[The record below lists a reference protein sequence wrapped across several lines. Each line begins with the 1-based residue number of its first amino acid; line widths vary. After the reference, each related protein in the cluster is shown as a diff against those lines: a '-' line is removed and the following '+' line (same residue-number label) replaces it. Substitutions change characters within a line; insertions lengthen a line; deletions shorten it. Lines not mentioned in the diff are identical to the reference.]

1 MALTPKIEIKQS
13 QSLLMTP
20 QLRQAI
26 NLLQMNN
33 LELSELVSEELS
45 SNPFLEREDDHLNQL
60 PEDTQPTIN
69 DYDASSPPTPQD
81 DTSSNDIDYDNNFED
96 DFGSDRIGYD
106 DIPTDAD
113 WKDYHQQRIANSD
126 EDFDYFEQ
134 KLAAHKSLY
143 TFLDEQISQKFDTPK
158 ERLIASRMM
167 EFLDAAGYFRGN
179 LTEISTKLNIQQ
191 DYLQNILSRL
201 QTCEPSGIFAT
212 SVAECLKIQLQ
223 DKDRYDPY
231 MAFLLDN
238 LELVAEHKY
247 KELKKAGSF
256 SDEDLND
263 MLSEIKALNPKP
275 AADYDFDLTSYII
288 PDVFVRTNKYGEY
301 IIELNSKS
309 LPKVLINQDYYSEIK
324 TLSSHN
330 KEAKRYLKDK
340 LSSANFLIKALHQR
354 ATTILRVSEEIVKFQ
369 RDFFEKGIDYLKPM
383 LLRDVAERLEMHES
397 TISRVTTR
405 KYMHTPR
412 GIFELKYF
420 FSTAAGSYTGDENT
434 SVTAIKHKIKQLI
447 EEETP
452 DKILSDDMIVELL
465 ARLGIKIARRTV
477 AKYREGM
484 NIPTSAQR
492 KREKRRNS

>member
-33 LELSELVSEELS
+33 LELSELVSEELN

-60 PEDTQPTIN
+60 PDENLPSIDDNISH
-69 DYDASSPPTPQD
+69 SSSEEELST
-81 DTSSNDIDYDNNFED
+81 SNDIDYDNNFED
-96 DFGSDRIGYD
+96 DFGSDRAGYD

-113 WKDYHQQRIANSD
+113 WKDYHQQKIANSD

-134 KLAAHKSLY
+134 RLAAQKSLY
-143 TFLDEQISQKFDTPK
+143 TFLDEQITQKFDTPK

-179 LTEISTKLNIQQ
+179 LAEISAKLNIQQ

-212 SVAECLKIQLQ
+212 SVAECLRIQLQ

-247 KELKKAGSF
+247 KELKKTGSF

-275 AADYDFDLTSYII
+275 AADYDFDLTTYII

-383 LLRDVAERLEMHES
+383 LLRDVAEKLEMHES

-447 EEETP
+447 EEEAP

-484 NIPTSAQR
+484 NIPSSAQR

>member
-1 MALTPKIEIKQS
+1 MAITPKIEIKQS

-33 LELSELVSEELS
+33 LELSELVSEELN
-45 SNPFLEREDDHLNQL
+45 SNPLLEREDDRINQL
-60 PEDTQPTIN
+60 PDDTQPTIN
-69 DYDASSPPTPQD
+69 DYDTSLASTPPE
-81 DTSSNDIDYDNNFED
+81 DTQGNDIDYDNNFED
-96 DFGSDRIGYD
+96 DFGSDRAGYD

-113 WKDYHQQRIANSD
+113 WKDYHQQKVANSD

-143 TFLDEQISQKFDTPK
+143 TFLDEQIAQKFNTPK
-158 ERLIASRMM
+158 ERLIASRLM

-179 LTEISTKLNIQQ
+179 LAEIAAKLNIRQE
-191 DYLQNILSRL
+191 YLQTILARL

-212 SVAECLKIQLQ
+212 SVAESLKIQLQ

-238 LELVAEHKY
+238 LDLVAEHKY

-256 SDEDLND
+256 SDEDLSD
-263 MLSEIKALNPKP
+263 MLSELKSLNPKP
-275 AADYDFDLTSYII
+275 AADYDYDLTSYVI

-301 IIELNSKS
+301 LIELNAKS
-309 LPKVLINQDYYSEIK
+309 LPKVLINHAYYSEIK
-324 TLSSHN
+324 QLSSHN

-369 RDFFEKGIDYLKPM
+369 RDFFEKGVDFLKPM
-383 LLRDVAERLEMHES
+383 LLRDIAEELEMHES
-397 TISRVTTR
+397 TVSRVTAR

-420 FSTAAGSYTGDENT
+420 FSGAAGSYTGDENT

-447 EEETP
+447 DEETP

-484 NIPTSAQR
+484 NIASSSQR

>member
-33 LELSELVSEELS
+33 LELNDLIAEELNA
-45 SNPFLEREDDHLNQL
+45 NPLLDREDDRLSQIQ
-60 PEDTQPTIN
+60 DTTVPSIN
-69 DYDASSPPTPQD
+69 DPEETLPPSEEVP
-81 DTSSNDIDYDNNFED
+81 SNDIDYDNNFED
-96 DFGSDRIGYD
+96 DFGSDRAGYD

-113 WKDYHQQRIANSD
+113 WKDYHQQKIARTD

-134 KLAAHKSLY
+134 RLSTQKSLY
-143 TFLDEQISQKFDTPK
+143 SFLDEQISLKFNTPK
-158 ERLIASRMM
+158 EKLIASRLTT
-167 EFLDAAGYFRGN
+167 FLDAAGYFRGN
-179 LTEISTKLNIQQ
+179 LTEISTKLNIQAS
-191 DYLQNILSRL
+191 YLQTILKQL
-201 QTCEPSGIFAT
+201 QTFEPSGIFAT
-212 SVAECLKIQLQ
+212 SLQECLKIQLQ

-238 LELVAEHKY
+238 LDLVAEKKY
-247 KELKKAGSF
+247 KELKRIGNF
-256 SDEDLND
+256 SDEDLAD
-263 MLSEIKALNPKP
+263 MLSDLKSLNPKP
-275 AADYDFDLTSYII
+275 ASSFDYDLTSYVI
-288 PDVFVRTNKYGEY
+288 PDVYVSANKYGEY

-309 LPKVLINQDYYSEIK
+309 LPRVLINQEYYSEIK
-324 TLSSHN
+324 NLSTKN

-369 RDFFEKGIDYLKPM
+369 RDFFEKGVDYLKPM
-383 LLRDVAERLEMHES
+383 LLRDIAEELEMHES
-397 TISRVTTR
+397 TISRVTTH

-420 FSTAAGSYTGDENT
+420 FSSAAGSYSGDENT

-447 EEETP
+447 DAETP

-465 ARLGIKIARRTV
+465 ARQGIKIARRTV

-484 NIPTSAQR
+484 NISSSAQR
-492 KREKRRNS
+492 KRAKRPNS

>member
-33 LELSELVSEELS
+33 LELSELVSEELN

-60 PEDTQPTIN
+60 PDENLPSIDDNISH
-69 DYDASSPPTPQD
+69 SSSEEELST
-81 DTSSNDIDYDNNFED
+81 SNDIDYDNNFED
-96 DFGSDRIGYD
+96 DFGSDRAGYD

-113 WKDYHQQRIANSD
+113 WKDYHQQKIANSD

-134 KLAAHKSLY
+134 RLAAQKSLY
-143 TFLDEQISQKFDTPK
+143 TFLDEQITQKFDTPK

-179 LTEISTKLNIQQ
+179 LAEISAKLNIQQ

-247 KELKKAGSF
+247 KELKKTGSF

-275 AADYDFDLTSYII
+275 AADYVFDLTTYII

-324 TLSSHN
+324 TLSSHD
-330 KEAKRYLKDK
+330 KEAKRYLKEK

-383 LLRDVAERLEMHES
+383 LLRDVAEKLEMHES

-447 EEETP
+447 EEEAP

-484 NIPTSAQR
+484 NIPSSAQR

>member
-33 LELSELVSEELS
+33 LELSELVSEELN

-60 PEDTQPTIN
+60 PDEFFPSIDDNPSP
-69 DYDASSPPTPQD
+69 SSAEEPPLSD
-81 DTSSNDIDYDNNFED
+81 DIDYDNNFED
-96 DFGSDRIGYD
+96 DFGSDRAGYD
-106 DIPTDAD
+106 DIPTDAN
-113 WKDYHQQRIANSD
+113 WKDYHQQKIANSD

-134 KLAAHKSLY
+134 KLASHKSLY

-158 ERLIASRMM
+158 ERLIASRLM

-179 LTEISTKLNIQQ
+179 LTEISAKLNIQQ

-231 MAFLLDN
+231 MALL
-238 LELVAEHKY
+238 LEHLDLVAEKKY
-247 KELKKAGSF
+247 KELKKTGGF

-369 RDFFEKGIDYLKPM
+369 RDFFEKGIDHLKPM

>member
-33 LELSELVSEELS
+33 LELSELVSEELN

-60 PEDTQPTIN
+60 PDENLPSIDDNISH
-69 DYDASSPPTPQD
+69 SSSGEELST
-81 DTSSNDIDYDNNFED
+81 SNDIDYDNNFED
-96 DFGSDRIGYD
+96 DFGSDRAGYD

-113 WKDYHQQRIANSD
+113 WKDYHQQKIANSD

-134 KLAAHKSLY
+134 RLAAQKSLY
-143 TFLDEQISQKFDTPK
+143 TFLDEQITQKFDTPK

-179 LTEISTKLNIQQ
+179 LAEISAKLNIQQ

-212 SVAECLKIQLQ
+212 SVAECLRIQLQ

-247 KELKKAGSF
+247 KELKKTGSF

-275 AADYDFDLTSYII
+275 AADYDFDLTTYII

-383 LLRDVAERLEMHES
+383 LLRDVAEKLEMHES

-447 EEETP
+447 EEEAP

-484 NIPTSAQR
+484 NIPSSAQR

>member
-33 LELSELVSEELS
+33 LELSELVSEELN

-60 PEDTQPTIN
+60 PDENLPSIDDNISH
-69 DYDASSPPTPQD
+69 SSSEEELST
-81 DTSSNDIDYDNNFED
+81 SNDIDYDNNFED
-96 DFGSDRIGYD
+96 DFGSDRAGYD

-113 WKDYHQQRIANSD
+113 WKDYHQQKIANSD

-134 KLAAHKSLY
+134 RLAAQKSLY
-143 TFLDEQISQKFDTPK
+143 TFLDEQITQKFDTPK

-179 LTEISTKLNIQQ
+179 LAEISAKLNIQQ

-247 KELKKAGSF
+247 KELKKTGSF

-275 AADYDFDLTSYII
+275 AADYDFDLTTYII

-383 LLRDVAERLEMHES
+383 LLRDVAEKLEMHES

-447 EEETP
+447 EEEAP

-484 NIPTSAQR
+484 NIPSSAQR